1 MTSRLLDTISVI
13 ETGRG
18 TVAKGRMQ
26 LFGEKIFEEFKKC
39 GITHIVWLPCFQLG
53 FIYDVMMKQSEI
65 ELVPVC
71 REGEGVAVAAGL
83 ALGGKKPIVLYQ
95 NTGIYES
102 GDSMRMVTFELH
114 VPLLIMLGY
123 RGWKGTDS
131 AGVVMEPTMDAWQVN
146 YHVMKSVEDVGMI
159 SLADEEAQEAR
170 KPVAILVV
178 GEEP

>member
-1 MTSRLLDTISVI
+1 M
-13 ETGRG
+13 
-18 TVAKGRMQ
+18 AKEKMQ
-26 LFGEKIFEEFKKC
+26 LFGKKIFEEFKKC

-53 FIYDVMMKQSEI
+53 FIYEAMMNQKEI

-71 REGEGVAVAAGL
+71 REGEGIAVAAGL

-102 GDSMRMVTFELH
+102 GDSMRLLTFELH

-131 AGVVMEPTMDAWQVN
+131 AGVIMEPTMDAWQVK
-146 YHVMKSVEDVGMI
+146 YHILKSVEDVGKI
-159 SLADEEAQEAR
+159 SVADKEAQETR
-170 KPVAILVV
+170 KPVAILIV